1 MSTEMLEQ
9 KVAELERRLEA
20 VEAKTF
26 ARKPKG
32 AWRELI
38 GWAKDDDPHRGA
50 ARLGAE
56 WRQRMNE
63 EGR

>member
-1 MSTEMLEQ
+1 MLEQ
-9 KVAELERRLEA
+9 KVAELERRLQA

-26 ARKPKG
+26 EKKPKG

-38 GWAKDDDPHRGA
+38 GWAKDDDLHREA

>member
-9 KVAELERRLEA
+9 KVAELERRLQA

-26 ARKPKG
+26 EKKPKG

-38 GWAKDDDPHRGA
+38 GWAKDDDLHREA
-50 ARLGAE
+50 ARLGTE

>member
-1 MSTEMLEQ
+1 MLEQ

-20 VEAKTF
+20 VEATTF
-26 ARKPKG
+26 AKKPKG

-38 GWAKDDDPHRGA
+38 GWAKDDDLHREA

-56 WRQRMNE
+56 WRHRMNE